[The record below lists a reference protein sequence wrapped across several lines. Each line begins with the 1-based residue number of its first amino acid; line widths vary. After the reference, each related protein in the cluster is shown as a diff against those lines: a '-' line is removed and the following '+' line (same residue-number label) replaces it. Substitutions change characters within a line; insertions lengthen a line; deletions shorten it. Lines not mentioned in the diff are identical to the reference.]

1 MTKKERAEKLKIIEV
16 MEGRIVELQ
25 ELISEK
31 ENEGIKDDSYLQS
44 LFELEALSEM
54 LEKRN

>member
-1 MTKKERAEKLKIIEV
+1 MTKVERMEKLKIVNV
-16 MEGRIVELQ
+16 MEDRIIELQ

-44 LFELEALSEM
+44 LFALSEM
-54 LEKRN
+54 LVKRN